1 MNSEPKP
8 RSDRGFAFADGAVA
22 NRRADGEPMH
32 RSGEAWFLGISIGAL
47 YVVAIA
53 LSLSGAMRTDELYHY
68 AQIHLFRHG
77 DFRVLD
83 FYLTTIPGYHAAV
96 AALLWISGLDSL
108 GAARAITAMFG
119 LAAAAIFHVLRK
131 RLYPGTESLAT
142 TQFLVLPVL
151 APFFFLVYT
160 DVLALALVLAAT
172 LATLAHRHWVSAMI
186 LCAVVLVRQNDVV
199 WAGFLAALAVWPP
212 LSRRGLAAWRELFAF
227 AVPYALPIAGFLAFW
242 AWNGS
247 ISLSHEQAGLH
258 PEMSFRSGNVFFA
271 LLAAGALF
279 PLQAAAGLRDFAAV
293 VRKHRWLIAVPPLL
307 FAAFW
312 WGFRA
317 DNPYNSA
324 LPDFYLHNG
333 VLQAIATDTHWRVL
347 AGFLVVLGG
356 CGLALTRLRPSAAVW
371 LYPFA
376 ALFLAASWLVESRY
390 VLIPFSLWLA
400 FREHRSRAIEYATLA
415 LWTALAVL
423 IFAGMITGR
432 LFP

>member
-8 RSDRGFAFADGAVA
+8 RSDRGFAFAEGAVA
-22 NRRADGEPMH
+22 NPRTSGEPMH
-32 RSGEAWFLGISIGAL
+32 RSGEAWFLGISLGAL
-47 YVVAIA
+47 YAVAIA
-53 LSLSGAMRTDELYHY
+53 LSLSGAARTDELYHY

-119 LAAAAIFHVLRK
+119 LAAAAIFHATRK

-142 TQFLVLPVL
+142 AQFLVLPVL

-172 LATLAHRHWVSAMI
+172 LATLARRHWLSATI
-186 LCAVVLVRQNDVV
+186 LCAVVLVRQNDVI
-199 WAGFLAALAVWPP
+199 WAGFLAALTVWP
-212 LSRRGLAAWRELFAF
+212 LLRRDAAWRELVAL

-247 ISLSHEQAGLH
+247 ISLSREQAGLH

-279 PLQAAAGLRDFAAV
+279 PLQAVAGLRDFVALA
-293 VRKHRWLIAVPPLL
+293 RKHLWLIAIPPLL

-324 LPDFYLHNG
+324 LPDFYLHNA
-333 VLQAIATDTHWRVL
+333 VLKAISTTDTYWRAL
-347 AGFLVVLGG
+347 AGLLVVLGG
-356 CGLALTRLRPSAAVW
+356 CGLALTRLRPAAAAW

-390 VLIPFSLWLA
+390 VLIPFSLWLG